1 MNAAELLARATEFT
15 FLPPGASSGEPDV
28 DIFSVKVT
36 WRGDDR
42 WAVQWM
48 GQCWGPGGWVYE
60 PGPSNRTKTFLRAHR
75 YTAERAVEL
84 AQTLVETIS
93 INGTTWAEAQ
103 ARRTAPEDFGG
114 A

>member
-15 FLPPGASSGEPDV
+15 FLPAGASPGEPDV
-28 DIFSVKVT
+28 DIFSVKVV
-36 WRGDDR
+36 WRMRDL

-48 GQCWGPGGWVYE
+48 GQCYGPDGWVYE
-60 PGPSNRTKTFLRAHR
+60 PSPSNRTKAFLGSHR

-84 AQTLVETIS
+84 AQALVETIS

-103 ARRTAPEDFGG
+103 ARRTAPVESDGW
-114 A
+114 